1 LDILSINAFLEPVVR
16 LFGNQPWIRALVVF
30 SLFLIFAQLVANVL
44 VRLVGHYLHKTR
56 TQVDDAIIS
65 MLRRPLF
72 WTLIMIGILASITSL
87 KPPGGIMTITRGV
100 ILTTLIF
107 TWSVFAAQ
115 IIRLIL
121 RAMSLRA
128 TSTAAVRPQT
138 LPLFNNLTSVL
149 VVILSIYFIFQAW
162 NIDMTAWLASAG
174 IVGIAVGFA
183 AKDTLANLFS
193 GVFILADAPYKIG
206 DYVILESGERGKVTE
221 IGIRSTRI
229 LTRDD
234 VEVTVPNSI
243 MGNTRIVNES
253 GGPYEKFRIRVQV
266 GVSYTCDIDQVR
278 EVLTKIA
285 ADEPEVCD
293 DPEPRVRFRTFGASG
308 LDIEL
313 LVWVE
318 NPELRG
324 RVLDSLNTAV
334 YKRFAQEGIEIPY
347 AKQDVYIKDWPK
359 TDQP

>member
-1 LDILSINAFLEPVVR
+1 MDLQSLLEVLDPVITV
-16 LFGNQPWIRALVVF
+16 FGNQPWMRALVVF
-30 SLFLIFAQLVANVL
+30 LLFLITAQLIANVL
-44 VRLVGHYLHKTR
+44 VRIIARVLER
-56 TQVDDAIIS
+56 THTEVDDALIG
-65 MLRRPLF
+65 MLRNPLF
-72 WTLIMIGILASITSL
+72 WTLIIVGLLASITLLQPPATILKIARGIILSL
-87 KPPGGIMTITRGV
+87 LIV
-100 ILTTLIF
+100 I
-107 TWSVFAAQ
+107 WSVFAARLV
-115 IIRLIL
+115 RLIL
-121 RAMSLRA
+121 RTMSRQA
-128 TSTAAVRPQT
+128 KTTSAVRPQT
-138 LPLFNNLTSVL
+138 VPLFNNLVSVL
-149 VVILSIYFIFQAW
+149 VVILAVYFVFQAW

-234 VEVTVPNSI
+234 VEITVPNSI

-266 GVSYTCDIDQVR
+266 AVSYTSDIDQVR
-278 EVLTKIA
+278 NVLTDIA
-285 ADEPEVCD
+285 NQEPGVCD

-313 LVWVE
+313 LCWVE

-324 RVLDSLNTAV
+324 RVLDSLNTTV
-334 YKRFAQEGIEIPY
+334 YKRFAAEDIEIPY

-359 TDQP
+359 QD